1 MLSTK
6 NSSNSPNSSNSVHT
20 NSSIHKNGVDFS
32 QGSVLGNIVR
42 MAIPMTLAL
51 LVNVLYSVVDRI
63 YIGRMPGVGALAL
76 TGIGLAFP
84 IITVITAFQ
93 NLFGSGGSPL
103 FSMELGRGNT
113 DLAKEYLANSAFML
127 ILTGAILTA
136 LGYLVKTNVLWLI
149 GASSQTFQ
157 YANDYLD
164 IYLTGT
170 IFVMVSLGLNP
181 YINALGYAKTG
192 MLTVLIGAVIN
203 IVLDPLFIFVFN
215 MGVKGAAL
223 ATVISQFVSAI
234 WVLLF
239 LCGKKVEVRLSFKS
253 FRPNWKK
260 ISQITSLGLTEF
272 CFALTNSAVSM
283 LYNAKLQL
291 LGGDAWVGAMT
302 VVNSLREVFMTLIHG
317 TTGAAR
323 PVISYNYGGRY
334 YNRVRSSI
342 RSMFVIIFVYYIVV
356 WALFMLFPGSFA
368 SLFVQDVSVLEC
380 ARIGIRLFFC
390 MQFFMAFQLTGQS
403 TFTALGMAKHALF
416 FSLFRKVIL
425 VIPFALILPNIMGL
439 GVYGIFLAEPVSD
452 VIGGLSCFTT
462 MYFTVYKKLPKT
474 NTSNLS

>member
-1 MLSTK
+1 MLSNK
-6 NSSNSPNSSNSVHT
+6 NSATGSNSVHT
-20 NSSIHKNGVDFS
+20 NNSTHKNGVDFS

-63 YIGRMPGVGALAL
+63 YIGRMPQVGALAL

-103 FSMELGRGNT
+103 FSMELGRGNIS
-113 DLAKEYLANSAFML
+113 LAKEYLANSAFML
-127 ILTGAILTA
+127 VLTGAILTVVC
-136 LGYLVKTNVLWLI
+136 YFVKSNVLWLI
-149 GASSQTFQ
+149 GASGQTFQ

-164 IYLTGT
+164 IYLIGT

-239 LCGKKVEVRLSFKS
+239 LCSKKVEVRLSFKG
-253 FRPNWKK
+253 FRPSWKK

-283 LYNAKLQL
+283 LYNAKLQV
-291 LGGDAWVGAMT
+291 LGGDSWVGAMT

-317 TTGAAR
+317 TTASAR
-323 PVISYNYGGRY
+323 PIISYNYGGRY

-342 RSMFVIIFVYYIVV
+342 RSMFIIIFVYYIVV
-356 WALFMLFPGSFA
+356 WALFMLFPGVFA
-368 SLFVQDVSVLEC
+368 SLFVQDSNVLEC

-425 VIPFALILPNIMGL
+425 VIPFALILPNIMNL

-462 MYFTVYKKLPKT
+462 MYFSVYRKLPKT
-474 NTSNLS
+474 NIPNLS